1 MSWSF
6 TQYGR
11 DKEALKKACIDCLEM
26 YGKPFN
32 NSVATQASVDKVMG
46 VIADVIDAAIKP
58 DGAYC
63 LKVKTSGVIDK
74 DQCYFGVTVTPIYL
88 PLLVRDTISPWM

>member
-11 DKEALKKACIDCLEM
+11 DKGALKKACIDCLET

-32 NSVATQASVDKVMG
+32 NSDTTQASMDMVVG
-46 VIADVIDAAIKP
+46 VISDAIDAAIKP

-63 LKVKTSGVIDK
+63 LKVKSSGVIDK

-88 PLLVRDTISPWM
+88 PLLVDG